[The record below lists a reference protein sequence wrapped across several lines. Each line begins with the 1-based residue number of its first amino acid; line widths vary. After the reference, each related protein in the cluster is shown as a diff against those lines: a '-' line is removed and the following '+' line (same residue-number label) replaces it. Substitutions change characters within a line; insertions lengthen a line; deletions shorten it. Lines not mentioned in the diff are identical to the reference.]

1 MNCSISFSKS
11 QTEPCHCM
19 GQQPGPAASPL
30 GYDGNLF
37 QVVKT
42 LQALQVSTQST
53 AKETDSTPPIK

>member
-1 MNCSISFSKS
+1 
-11 QTEPCHCM
+11 M